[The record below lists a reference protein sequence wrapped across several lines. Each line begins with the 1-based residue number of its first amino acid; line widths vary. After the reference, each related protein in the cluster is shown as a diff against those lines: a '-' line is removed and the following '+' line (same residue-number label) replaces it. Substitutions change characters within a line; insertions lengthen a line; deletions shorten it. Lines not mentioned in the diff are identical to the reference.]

1 MTDFI
6 EYKGHK
12 IPAKLYQ
19 TKWEVLPQFHQDD
32 TQTISLDCSKLNDM
46 IGVLREKEVQLRR
59 NNIDFKNL
67 YLDVTGNAESDWK
80 DAYVEVELVW
90 DVAET
95 KEESEARIVEA
106 KKKIDS
112 AVEIEEKV
120 KAQMAKTVENEIA
133 HLRSL
138 GYKVTK

>member
-46 IGVLREKEVQLRR
+46 IGIIHKKEVQLKRD
-59 NNIDFKNL
+59 NIDHKDV
-67 YLDVTGNAESDWK
+67 YLAITGSEDSDYA
-80 DAYVEVELVW
+80 DAHVEVELMW
-90 DVAET
+90 TVAET
-95 KEESEARIVEA
+95 KEESEARIVSA

-112 AVEIEEKV
+112 VVEIEEKV
-120 KAQMAKTVENEIA
+120 KAQMEKSIENEIA